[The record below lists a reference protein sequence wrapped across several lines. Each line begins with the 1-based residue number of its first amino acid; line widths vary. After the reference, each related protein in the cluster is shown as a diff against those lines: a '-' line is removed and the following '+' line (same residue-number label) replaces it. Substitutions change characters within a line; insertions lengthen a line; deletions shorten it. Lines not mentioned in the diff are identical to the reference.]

1 MGGEG
6 DVMTDRD
13 REELI
18 DAYRVILATEPER
31 LAKDFAMQ
39 RMRELIAE
47 RSPQQVKRMEEA
59 RGLR

>member
-1 MGGEG
+1 M
-6 DVMTDRD
+6 MTDRD

-18 DAYRVILATEPER
+18 DAYRVILATEPDR
-31 LAKDFAMQ
+31 AAKNHAMQ

>member
-1 MGGEG
+1 
-6 DVMTDRD
+6 MTDRD